1 MTKRKPEAKPKDNKM
16 AKNNILYNIE
26 NVFSNNGFL
35 NEGEYFNIPEY
46 QRGYKWSANSIT
58 KLLDDIDS
66 FETDGDS
73 EKFYCLQNITIV
85 YNENKGEY
93 NVVDGQQRLT
103 TLAILLSYFDC
114 YELIKHKLR
123 YSIRADTQRFLEDF
137 IYQNR
142 KEEWLSWN
150 ADWNSFI
157 QSRPEFDFQDVFYI
171 FTAYNT
177 ITKWFMFHDAKG
189 FLKKLLHNV
198 DIIVN
203 QPKTKDE
210 TKLFANLN
218 GDKVSLD
225 GADIVRAMIVTHVAK
240 EESDVVLDEGK
251 SLVMINERRVRIGM
265 ALDDITRWWTKQEHI
280 DYFKPFIKGVRSA
293 EGEVLEFDENDNAI
307 NRLYKLY
314 IASLKDSQKGLTI
327 SLEKFEHPNEKSFS
341 LLFENLIWLQRLIE
355 SWYDDKVLYHLVAF
369 CIIYCKK
376 SFFDMVNTWKKS
388 TKKTFEEELK
398 KTIQKWIESM
408 EDQRLFSKELSYT
421 GNLNECQVDNKAILS
436 LAEDSENLA
445 NTENW
450 YGSPYLKPVLV
461 LSDIIAICQSESS
474 EKLPPQFFSAFN
486 EDEEH
491 IFPQTPIERI
501 NQSEYTHQT
510 NKLKKYVSIVND
522 YIRKAG
528 ESPVVFNENDTHWD
542 DENWREEQRAHFNE
556 IILKYMP
563 VNSLGNMALLNES
576 VNRGYGNDFFTE
588 KRIDVMKAYR
598 VGGYIRPHVMDAF
611 NKQFLERSDLDD
623 DFSRMKCWEKEDILA
638 RREYMVKA
646 ICDFLKIQLKD
657 KDNETD
663 Q

>member
-1 MTKRKPEAKPKDNKM
+1 MV
-16 AKNNILYNIE
+16 KNNILYSIKNL
-26 NVFSNNGFL
+26 FSKEGGFL

-46 QRGYKWSANSIT
+46 QRGYKWSAQNIT
-58 KLLDDIDS
+58 KLLDDISS
-66 FETDGDS
+66 FETNGDS

-103 TLAILLSYFDC
+103 TLTILLSYFDC
-114 YELIKHKLR
+114 YDLIKNKLR
-123 YSIRADTQRFLEDF
+123 YSIREDTRTFLEEY

-142 KEEWLSWN
+142 KEEWKSWN
-150 ADWNSFI
+150 SDWNSFI
-157 QSRPEFDFQDVFYI
+157 QLKPECDFQDIFYI

-177 ITKWFMFHDAKG
+177 IAKWFSNHDVNG
-189 FLKKLLHNV
+189 FLEKLLHNV

-240 EESDVVLDEGK
+240 EESDEIRDEDK
-251 SLVMINERRVRIGM
+251 LLVMLNERRVRIGM
-265 ALDDITRWWTKQEHI
+265 TLDNITRWWTIKDHV
-280 DYFKPFIKGVRSA
+280 DYYKPFIKGIKSA
-293 EGEVLEFDENDNAI
+293 EGEVLKFDENDNAI

-314 IASLKDSQKGLTI
+314 IATQNYTQKNLTI
-327 SLEKFEHPNEKSFS
+327 SLEEFEHPYPDNSFS
-341 LLFENLIWLQRLIE
+341 VLYEKLVWLQRLIE
-355 SWYDDKVLYHLVAF
+355 SWYDDKVLYHLIPF

-376 SFFDMVNTWKKS
+376 TFFWMVDTWKES
-388 TKKTFEEELK
+388 TRKTFEERLK
-398 KTIQKWIESM
+398 EVIREWIESM
-408 EDQRLFSKELSYT
+408 KEQRLYSKELSST
-421 GNLNECQVDNKAILS
+421 ENPNETMISDNATLS
-436 LAEDSENLA
+436 LAEDNEKLA
-445 NTENW
+445 STENW
-450 YGSPYLKPVLV
+450 YESSYLEPVLV
-461 LSDIIAICQSESS
+461 LLDIIAICKSESKD
-474 EKLPPQFFSAFN
+474 KLPPLFFVAFK

-491 IFPQTPIERI
+491 IFPQTPIEKI
-501 NQSEYTHQT
+501 NQSEYTRQT
-510 NKLKKYVSIVND
+510 NKLRKYIDIVND
-522 YIRKAG
+522 YIQKAN
-528 ESPVVFNENDTHWD
+528 ESPIEFDEADTHWD
-542 DENWREEQRAHFNE
+542 DEKWREEQRKRYNE

-563 VNSLGNMALLNES
+563 INSLGNMALLNES

-638 RREYMVKA
+638 RREYMVRT
-646 ICDFLKIQLKD
+646 ICDFLNIQLKD
-657 KDNETD
+657 KKNETD